1 MALKEHNE
9 KKEEARLVAD
19 RVRKKEAQAIAATN
33 AVSKPYQDKAHLVKA
48 EIESALSTDLH
59 DELRVILEKIGL
71 QECLIGGSY
80 VSRALSKVVAR
91 VFKGDNRVDVPRM
104 VANDIDVFHGHFETG
119 KLNVFRSCIWYIE
132 DVNGLDLPINA
143 VKCSHLSAESFLSN
157 NDLNATASCIHLKSP
172 GGEDAGEKRVKFS
185 LHVQPQLWQL
195 LLSQK
200 CTQQIEVVNPYS
212 LDNPATTCV
221 RAAYKAMQMKIKLGK
236 V

>member
-1 MALKEHNE
+1 
-9 KKEEARLVAD
+9 
-19 RVRKKEAQAIAATN
+19 VRKKEAQAIAATN

-132 DVNGLDLPINA
+132 DVNGLDLPNQH
-143 VKCSHLSAESFLSN
+143 CEMFTLE
-157 NDLNATASCIHLKSP
+157 C
-172 GGEDAGEKRVKFS
+172 
-185 LHVQPQLWQL
+185 
-195 LLSQK
+195 
-200 CTQQIEVVNPYS
+200 
-212 LDNPATTCV
+212 
-221 RAAYKAMQMKIKLGK
+221 
-236 V
+236 